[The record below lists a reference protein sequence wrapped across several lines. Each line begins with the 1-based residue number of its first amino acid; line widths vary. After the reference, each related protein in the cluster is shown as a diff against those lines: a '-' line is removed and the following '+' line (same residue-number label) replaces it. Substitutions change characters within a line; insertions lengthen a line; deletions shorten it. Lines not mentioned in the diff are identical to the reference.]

1 MKLSLVVGRSD
12 AELLEL
18 IGLSDNLAFNELYDR
33 YWKLVF
39 NTAYKQVKD
48 VPSAQDITQD
58 IFTQLWLRD
67 KDSRIENLRAYLFT
81 AVRNKSYKLM
91 ARQKRCSP
99 ILDLLKESE
108 VSCYHADDA
117 LLFKEFVKSYE
128 ALVDNLPD
136 QQKIIFRKRYN
147 QGLNTLEISTQ
158 LCLSPKT
165 VRNHLGRAL
174 ARLKTALLMTLI
186 LIMLI

>member
-1 MKLSLVVGRSD
+1 MKLNLAQGRSD
-12 AELLEL
+12 AELLAL
-18 IGLSDNLAFNELYDR
+18 IGVSDNRAFNELYDR

-39 NTAYKQVKD
+39 NAAYKHLKD
-48 VPSAQDITQD
+48 IL
-58 IFTQLWLRD
+58 TQLWLRD
-67 KDSRIENLRAYLFT
+67 KDCRIENLSAYLFT

-147 QGLNTLEISTQ
+147 QGLNTSEISTQ

-174 ARLKTALLMTLI
+174 ARLKTALLMQLRG
-186 LIMLI
+186 LLKRRFYFL